1 MTTRLIYIIENFN
14 RNSFC
19 VGRGLAWPTQIWSR
33 SFPPRATAWQISS
46 LRNSNLILVRG
57 DSAAVIHAKCVFSR
71 VCNHNQIR
79 FLAIKHD
86 GVRVWSD
93 CEPCIPLTGLLTH
106 NVAPPPDMR
115 LARVLLL
122 VSGRPRAGLTDWL
135 MAGPAHK
142 STFSQNCKP
151 NLPNVKFVHRSF
163 LFSLKSYI

>member
-1 MTTRLIYIIENFN
+1 MAVLLFRFRAVALARLTIHKGESHYKSYVTTRLIYIIENFN

-93 CEPCIPLTGLLTH
+93 CE
-106 NVAPPPDMR
+106 
-115 LARVLLL
+115 
-122 VSGRPRAGLTDWL
+122 S
-135 MAGPAHK
+135 
-142 STFSQNCKP
+142 
-151 NLPNVKFVHRSF
+151 
-163 LFSLKSYI
+163 